1 MGEEGSFVN
10 INVNNVNNNNNNTN
24 DKKSLATIDRVD
36 QVDEVT
42 RRSKHE
48 ENESRRRRTRKKK
61 KKKKK
66 KKEEKKKKKKKKKKE
81 EKTTGKGRRVWCDEA
96 WLSSWCRTANANGWV
111 SNGQMRA
118 MEEPEEH
125 DPHTSGA
132 LIGIAASTNAS
143 QKDLLVASCSGQT
156 TNCSVQQQ
164 WQQEGVRDSAEQ
176 CTRLQ
181 TDMQALERWPAPK
194 ISRRGSVRDIE
205 RRMSTIV
212 PRLVGEALGP
222 RHAIEGFRLG
232 MDGGGQAVGQIGGKG
247 RGNKGMLHGAA

>member
-1 MGEEGSFVN
+1 MVQDSEREWVGEQWA
-10 INVNNVNNNNNNTN
+10 
-24 DKKSLATIDRVD
+24 DA
-36 QVDEVT
+36 
-42 RRSKHE
+42 
-48 ENESRRRRTRKKK
+48 
-61 KKKKK
+61 
-66 KKEEKKKKKKKKKKE
+66 
-81 EKTTGKGRRVWCDEA
+81 
-96 WLSSWCRTANANGWV
+96 
-111 SNGQMRA
+111 SNGRA
-118 MEEPEEH
+118 R
-125 DPHTSGA
+125 GA
-132 LIGIAASTNAS
+132 RPPYLWCTDRYCCFHECS